1 MLNAETAARPRFLGL
16 GGALAV
22 VLTVAMIGG
31 LDAHR
36 AVTSPYS
43 LRRTISEY
51 ALGPQ
56 GWVFDVGVLLLAAGS
71 AAILAVLVRAGVARW
86 WSPGA
91 VAMALW
97 SVGLTLVVLF
107 PKHNWAMG
115 GPSASGTVHRVAS
128 VLAFLSLPV
137 AAVLLAKPWLR
148 SAEWG
153 RHARRVFALGWLSAL
168 ALSPL
173 VYALLVDAS
182 GGTAWWRVFP
192 LGYVERLLV
201 VVEVVA
207 VLAAGLWAIA
217 VEKRPRV
224 A

>member
-1 MLNAETAARPRFLGL
+1 MLNAETAAPSRFAGP

-22 VLTVAMIGG
+22 VLTVALIGG
-31 LDAHR
+31 LDLHR
-36 AVTSPYS
+36 AVTNPHS

-56 GWVFDVGVLLLAAGS
+56 KWVFDVGVLLLAAGS
-71 AAILAVLVRAGVARW
+71 VAILVALVRAGVARW

-97 SVGLTLVVLF
+97 SAGLTLVVLF

-137 AAVLLAKPWLR
+137 AALLLSRPWLR
-148 SAEWG
+148 SAAWG
-153 RHARRVFALGWLSAL
+153 AHARRVFALGWLSVL

-192 LGYVERLLV
+192 LGYVERALV
-201 VVEVVA
+201 LVEVVA
-207 VLAAGLWAIA
+207 VLAAGSWATA
-217 VEKRPRV
+217 VGKRPRV